1 MAVTA
6 ETEVIEEFVPLD
18 VKVELIEG
26 DSPIELNL
34 ETQAAGCIKG
44 EA

>member
-6 ETEVIEEFVPLD
+6 ETEVKEEFVPLD

-26 DSPIELNL
+26 DTPIELNL